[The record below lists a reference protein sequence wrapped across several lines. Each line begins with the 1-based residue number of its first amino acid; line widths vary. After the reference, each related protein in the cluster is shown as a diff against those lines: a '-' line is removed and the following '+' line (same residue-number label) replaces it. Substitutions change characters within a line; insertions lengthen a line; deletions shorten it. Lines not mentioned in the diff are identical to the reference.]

1 MSGLNRVSYSL
12 TSAPI
17 NPPCRIMSEHLRKF
31 LIGVLLGVAIWVL
44 STAMLIALT
53 EYCRTGGII
62 NYGGGGNSGAKI
74 NYANTISY
82 EIKAEKANSA
92 LWNRDGTYTGLASFY
107 GEAFAG
113 RTTACGDVFDPNLFT
128 AASLWHSCGTR
139 LRVCNLASDRCV
151 GVVANDRGP
160 YIEGRVLDLSEAA
173 FAEIASLSRGVVE
186 VEITEEK

>member
-1 MSGLNRVSYSL
+1 M
-12 TSAPI
+12 
-17 NPPCRIMSEHLRKF
+17 
-31 LIGVLLGVAIWVL
+31 GVAIWVL

-107 GEAFAG
+107 GGAFDG
-113 RTTACGDVFDPNLFT
+113 RTTASGEVFDKNAFT
-128 AASLWHSCGTR
+128 CASMRHDMGSYLN
-139 LRVCNLASDRCV
+139 VCNVDSGKCV
-151 GVVANDRGP
+151 RVRVNDTGDF
-160 YIEGRVLDLSEAA
+160 EALGRVIDLSEGA
-173 FAEIASLSRGVVE
+173 FVEIAPVSNGVVE
-186 VEITEEK
+186 VSITEEK